1 MATDHPSTLAAHRR
15 DEELVPLAVG
25 ATAAYFEIAPAL
37 TIVRND
43 DQLAEF
49 AHLLAIALS
58 TVVPLYLRTNP
69 TGDGLGDAL
78 PLATQEINELLFKP
92 VKDGRLSSTLDG
104 LLIRRSD
111 LRNGIATLKAAQ
123 VAFGRN

>member
-1 MATDHPSTLAAHRR
+1 MAIDNRSNAAIHQR
-15 DEELVPLAVG
+15 DEELVPLAIG

-58 TVVPLYLRTNP
+58 TVVPIYLRTNA

-78 PLATQEINELLFKP
+78 PLASQEINELLFKP
-92 VKDGRLSSTLDG
+92 RKDGRPSSTLDG
-104 LLIRRSD
+104 LLIRRAD
-111 LRNGIATLKAAQ
+111 LRRGIDTLKAAH

>member
-1 MATDHPSTLAAHRR
+1 MATDNGSNVALHQR
-15 DEELVPLAVG
+15 DKELVPLAIG
-25 ATAAYFEIAPAL
+25 ATAAYFEIAPKS

-58 TVVPLYLRTNP
+58 TVVPIYMRTNA
-69 TGDGLGDAL
+69 TGDGLGDAF
-78 PLATQEINELLFKP
+78 PLATQEINELLFEP
-92 VKDGRLSSTLDG
+92 VKDGRLRSTLDG
-104 LLIRRSD
+104 LLIRRAD
-111 LRNGIATLKAAQ
+111 LRRGIATLKAAQ

>member
-1 MATDHPSTLAAHRR
+1 MASDDRSEMPVDQR
-15 DEELVPLAVG
+15 DEALVPLAIG
-25 ATAAYFEIAPAL
+25 ATAAYFEMAPKS

-58 TVVPLYLRTNP
+58 TVAPIYMRTNP
-69 TGDGLGDAL
+69 TADDLGDAF
-78 PLATQEINELLFKP
+78 PLATQEINELLFGP
-92 VKDGRLSSTLDG
+92 VKEGRLRSTLDG
-104 LLIRRSD
+104 LLIRRAD
-111 LRNGIATLKAAQ
+111 LRRGIATLKAAQ